1 MFNVNDIVIVKSEKD
16 FEKDMLNDLCYRT
29 NTESIYYRNDR
40 NQIPF
45 SSAMKKFYDKKF
57 VVANYLDDCE
67 IYLYT
72 DEDDLNDVVKYT
84 FTINMLKPYTEDDID
99 DSIREDLSKE
109 DYFNLIS
116 FVNYGYS
123 DLVAIMKR
131 PISSESEE
139 YIINRMKYLDK
150 LKEKLCDKILK

>member
-1 MFNVNDIVIVKSEKD
+1 MFNINDIVIVKSEKD
-16 FEKDMLNDLCYRT
+16 FEKDMLNGLCYRT
-29 NTESIYYRNDR
+29 DTESIYYRNDR

-84 FTINMLKPYTEDDID
+84 FTINMLKPYTEDEVDN
-99 DSIREDLSKE
+99 SIKEDLSKE

>member
-16 FEKDMLNDLCYRT
+16 FEKDILNGLCYKT
-29 NTESIYYRNDR
+29 DTGSIYYRNDR

-45 SSAMKKFYDKKF
+45 SSAMKKFYNKKF
-57 VVANYLDDCE
+57 IVVNYLDDNA
-67 IYLYT
+67 IYLHT
-72 DEDDLNDVVKYT
+72 DEDDLDDVVRYT
-84 FTINMLKPYTEDDID
+84 FTANMLKPYIEDEADN
-99 DSIREDLSKE
+99 SVKEDLTKE

-131 PISSESEE
+131 QISFESEE
-139 YIINRMKYLDK
+139 YIISRMKYLDK

>member
-16 FEKDMLNDLCYRT
+16 FEKDMLNGLCYRT
-29 NTESIYYRNDR
+29 DTESIYYRNDR

>member
-16 FEKDMLNDLCYRT
+16 FEKDMLNGLCYRT
-29 NTESIYYRNDR
+29 DTESIYYRDDR

-72 DEDDLNDVVKYT
+72 DEDDLNDVVRYT
-84 FTINMLKPYTEDDID
+84 FTVNMLKPYTEDEVDN
-99 DSIREDLSKE
+99 SVKEDLTKE

-131 PISSESEE
+131 QISSESEE
-139 YIINRMKYLDK
+139 YIISRMKYLDK

>member
-1 MFNVNDIVIVKSEKD
+1 MLNKDDIVIVKSEKD
-16 FEKDMLNDLCYRT
+16 FEKDMLNGLCYRT
-29 NTESIYYRNDR
+29 DTESIYYKNDR
-40 NQIPF
+40 NNITF
-45 SSAMKKFYDKKF
+45 LSAMRKFCNKKFL
-57 VVANYLDDCE
+57 VANYISDDE

-72 DEDDLNDVVKYT
+72 DEDSLTDVTRYV
-84 FTINMLKPYTEDDID
+84 FTKNMLKPYVNDNDVRD
-99 DSIREDLSKE
+99 DLSKE

-131 PISSESEE
+131 QISSESEE
-139 YIINRMKYLDK
+139 YIISRMKYLDK

>member
-16 FEKDMLNDLCYRT
+16 FEKDMLNGLCYKT
-29 NTESIYYRNDR
+29 DTESIYYRNDR

-45 SSAMKKFYDKKF
+45 SLAMKKFYNKKF
-57 VVANYLDDCE
+57 VVANYLDDSE

>member
-1 MFNVNDIVIVKSEKD
+1 MFNVNDIVIVKSKKD
-16 FEKDMLNDLCYRT
+16 FERDMLNGLCYKT
-29 NTESIYYRNDR
+29 DTESIYYRNDR

-57 VVANYLDDCE
+57 VVANYLDDYE

>member
-16 FEKDMLNDLCYRT
+16 FEKDILNGLCYRT
-29 NTESIYYRNDR
+29 DTGSIYYRNDR
-40 NQIPF
+40 DQIPF

-57 VVANYLDDCE
+57 IVVNYLDGSA
-67 IYLYT
+67 IYLHT
-72 DEDDLNDVVKYT
+72 DEDDLDDVVRYT
-84 FTINMLKPYTEDDID
+84 FTANMLKPYTEDEADN
-99 DSIREDLSKE
+99 SVKEDLTKE

-131 PISSESEE
+131 QISSESEE
-139 YIINRMKYLDK
+139 YIISRMKYLDK

>member
-16 FEKDMLNDLCYRT
+16 FEKDILNGLCYKT
-29 NTESIYYRNDR
+29 DTGSIYYKNDR

-45 SSAMKKFYDKKF
+45 SPAMKKFYDKKF
-57 VVANYLDDCE
+57 VVANCLNDNE
-67 IYLYT
+67 VYLYT
-72 DEDDLNDVVKYT
+72 DEDDLNDVVRYT
-84 FTINMLKPYTEDDID
+84 FTVNMLKPYIEDEVDNNIK
-99 DSIREDLSKE
+99 EDLTKE
-109 DYFNLIS
+109 DYLNLIS

-123 DLVAIMKR
+123 DLVTIMKR
-131 PISSESEE
+131 QISSESEE

>member
-1 MFNVNDIVIVKSEKD
+1 MFNVNDIVVVKSEKD
-16 FEKDMLNDLCYRT
+16 FEKDMLNGLCYRAD
-29 NTESIYYRNDR
+29 TESIYYRNDR

-45 SSAMKKFYDKKF
+45 SSTMKKFYDKKF
-57 VVANYLDDCE
+57 VVANYLDDYE

-72 DEDDLNDVVKYT
+72 DEDDLNDVVRYT

-99 DSIREDLSKE
+99 DSIKEDLSKE

-139 YIINRMKYLDK
+139 YIINRMKYLDR

>member
-16 FEKDMLNDLCYRT
+16 FEKDILNGLCYKT
-29 NTESIYYRNDR
+29 DTGSIYYRNDR
-40 NQIPF
+40 DQIPF
-45 SSAMKKFYDKKF
+45 LSAMKKFYDKKF
-57 VVANYLDDCE
+57 IVVNYLDDSA
-67 IYLYT
+67 IYLHT
-72 DEDDLNDVVKYT
+72 DEDDLDDVVGYT
-84 FTINMLKPYTEDDID
+84 FTVNMLKPYTEDATDNNVK
-99 DSIREDLSKE
+99 EDLTKE
-109 DYFNLIS
+109 DYLNLIS

-131 PISSESEE
+131 QISSESEE